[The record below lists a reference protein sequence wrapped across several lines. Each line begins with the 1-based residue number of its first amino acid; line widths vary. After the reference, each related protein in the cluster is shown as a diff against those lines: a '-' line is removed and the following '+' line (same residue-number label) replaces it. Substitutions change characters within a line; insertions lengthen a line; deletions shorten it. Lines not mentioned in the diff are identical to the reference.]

1 MEPKISYTVRDELTA
16 GVITTAT
23 LSEKQRPGLWQDML
37 RALDRGAAGTEAG
50 TAGAFLFQAMV
61 DRLLEDGHSQ
71 DGQTL
76 ASFPYP
82 QMKRYVEKVTR
93 SYARY
98 QELYPPNA
106 NPGAAF

>member
-1 MEPKISYTVRDELTA
+1 MEPKISYTVGDELTA

-61 DRLLEDGHSQ
+61 DRLLEKFH
-71 DGQTL
+71 
-76 ASFPYP
+76 AI
-82 QMKRYVEKVTR
+82 EKET
-93 SYARY
+93 
-98 QELYPPNA
+98 
-106 NPGAAF
+106 